1 MPQFLR
7 SFILRHSY
15 GRVRFPTYFVLMARA
30 PYFYLPPL
38 KYLFVR

>member
-7 SFILRHSY
+7 SFILRNSS
-15 GRVRFPTYFVLMARA
+15 RFPTYFILMARA

-38 KYLFVR
+38 KYLFIR